1 MSAFYKDYSEFTTM
15 WHFFLDMVIQ
25 GCYVSIVSH
34 CTSSHLTTGLGRFIF
49 LMSRP
54 FFSFRFILCR
64 ILITNV
70 YLTY

>member
-54 FFSFRFILCR
+54 FFFFSLYTLSNF
-64 ILITNV
+64 NH
-70 YLTY
+70 